1 MTHCAPPPPI
11 SRFAPRGT
19 GVNIYLQ
26 FLEEE
31 EKPLIFRLFRQA
43 FGANTISGICTV
55 QCTPDSPLPPHCPR
69 RDTFSHRN
77 PSIEEVILV
86 CHCRGVDTHARMAAL
101 SQSFTVSASPGA
113 GNHLV
118 FWS

>member
-1 MTHCAPPPPI
+1 MPPTPPHPI

-26 FLEEE
+26 FLAEE

-43 FGANTISGICTV
+43 FGGNTISGICTV
-55 QCTPDSPLPPHCPR
+55 PCTPDSPLPPRRPR
-69 RDTFSHRN
+69 RDTLSHGN
-77 PSIEEVILV
+77 AAIEEVTRV
-86 CHCRGVDTHARMAAL
+86 CHCNGVDAHARVAAL
-101 SQSFTVSASPGA
+101 SLSFTVSASPGA
-113 GNHLV
+113 GNRLV